1 MLSLQ
6 QAVDQGIERLCAPS
20 WGGNVYIKLHVTGT
34 PARLVKIVGYD
45 YKSKQHEL
53 TMNAWP
59 ATGQEMPFDS
69 AGSAVV
75 RWLPFIGAPSPY
87 EA

>member
-6 QAVDQGIERLCAPS
+6 QAVEQGIERLCAPS
-20 WGGNVYIKLHVTGT
+20 WGGNVYIKLQVTGA
-34 PARLVKIVGYD
+34 PPRLLKLVGYD

-53 TMNAWP
+53 TMTAWP
-59 ATGQEMPFDS
+59 STGQELPFDS
-69 AGSAVV
+69 AGYTMV
-75 RWLPFIGAPSPY
+75 RWLPFVGSPSPF